1 MIIDWRIHIEQRR
14 GIMRGRGD
22 GWALV
27 ALGVA
32 ASLAILGATAYIAN
46 RLYVAYSLPLLIIGG
61 VVAFLLVIGVLVLI
75 YRRLGLTDRRF
86 ALGLPEGSIRA
97 VIALTLILVFFV
109 IALYMYIS
117 VANPA
122 AGAAAPSQDAV
133 KFGQQILTTLSTLV
147 VAIASF
153 YFGATSVAQ
162 AAGVTGTRDNGTPS
176 IRVTAPSSFPA
187 TFTGTNPTTIT
198 LATTPADEPVTWEI
212 EGDPGGEV
220 VQIDPNTYEYRPHQ
234 PASAGVVVHCR
245 LLNHPDVTI
254 PMPFRQ
260 R

>member
-109 IALYMYIS
+109 IALYTRVSGFWVGRMRGR
-117 VANPA
+117 VPRRV
-122 AGAAAPSQDAV
+122 G
-133 KFGQQILTTLSTLV
+133 LS
-147 VAIASF
+147 A
-153 YFGATSVAQ
+153 
-162 AAGVTGTRDNGTPS
+162 
-176 IRVTAPSSFPA
+176 
-187 TFTGTNPTTIT
+187 
-198 LATTPADEPVTWEI
+198 
-212 EGDPGGEV
+212 
-220 VQIDPNTYEYRPHQ
+220 
-234 PASAGVVVHCR
+234 
-245 LLNHPDVTI
+245 
-254 PMPFRQ
+254 
-260 R
+260 